1 MGVCIM
7 NKILI
12 GFLIIGL
19 LIGTT
24 ACSNSQTGN
33 VVANTDKTVNDKTD
47 IVKISNIQNIAD
59 IKKEEFLG
67 KTVSVKGMVVNN
79 LKTSRL
85 SGYRLKDATDSIPVS
100 SQNLP
105 VVNTTVSVTGVLQTS
120 SYFGYYIAVTP

>member
-1 MGVCIM
+1 M

-12 GFLIIGL
+12 GFLIIGF

-24 ACSNSQTGN
+24 ACSNSPTGN
-33 VVANTDKTVNDKTD
+33 VVANNDKINNDKID

-59 IKKEEFLG
+59 IKNDGFLG

-79 LKTSRL
+79 LKTSSL
-85 SGYRLKDATDSIPVS
+85 SGFRLKDATDSIPVS

-105 VVNTTVSVTGVLQTS
+105 KINSTVSVTGVIQKG
-120 SYFGYYIAVTP
+120 SYFGYYIVAVE

>member
-1 MGVCIM
+1 M

-24 ACSNSQTGN
+24 ACSNSKTGN
-33 VVANTDKTVNDKTD
+33 VVANTDQNGNVAANNDQTD
-47 IVKISNIQNIAD
+47 IVKVSNIQNIAD

-79 LKTSRL
+79 LKTGSI

-105 VVNTTVSVTGVLQTS
+105 KVNSTVSVSGILRTS
-120 SYFGYYIAVTP
+120 SYFGYYIATTQ